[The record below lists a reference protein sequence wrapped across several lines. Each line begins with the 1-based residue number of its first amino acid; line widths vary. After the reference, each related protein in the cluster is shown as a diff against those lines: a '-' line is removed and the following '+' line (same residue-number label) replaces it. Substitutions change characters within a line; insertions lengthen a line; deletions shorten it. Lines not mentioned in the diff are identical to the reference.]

1 MSQRDLT
8 QGPVWR
14 ALAVVS
20 APMSLGILAVLS
32 VGLADAYFLG
42 QLGQAPLAAIGFI
55 YPVTTAITS
64 LSIGL
69 SAGANAAISQ
79 KVGEGGDEEAPAR
92 MALHAL
98 GLALLLA
105 IVVAVAF
112 WLLSTLIFTL
122 MGASDD
128 ALTEAKSYA
137 PFWALSFPFLV
148 MMMVAN
154 AAFRAH
160 GDGSTSAVI
169 MVLAA
174 VINIAL
180 NPLFIFTFH
189 LGTQGAAIATFIGR
203 AVGALV
209 AIGYAYHTGV
219 ITRCPNPMKDVWGSV
234 TRILTVGVPASAS
247 NAINPAG
254 MALVT
259 AAVATLGDAAVAGFG
274 AATRVQ
280 SVALVP
286 LLALSAGIG
295 PVVGQNWGAQNENRA
310 RQSVRDSW
318 LFCAGY
324 GLLIALSLMV
334 FADPLAG
341 LFIESQDAR
350 DFAAQYL
357 SVVGWSLFG
366 YGVLVTANAAMNARS
381 KAGYSVGLSLSRIF
395 VVYVPLAWLGL
406 MLFGYPGILAA
417 AVLANLFAVGGAWW
431 CARKTGLNPIGA

>member
-1 MSQRDLT
+1 VSQRDLT

-180 NPLFIFTFH
+180 NPLFIFTFD

-234 TRILTVGVPASAS
+234 TRI
-247 NAINPAG
+247 
-254 MALVT
+254 
-259 AAVATLGDAAVAGFG
+259 
-274 AATRVQ
+274 
-280 SVALVP
+280 
-286 LLALSAGIG
+286 
-295 PVVGQNWGAQNENRA
+295 
-310 RQSVRDSW
+310 
-318 LFCAGY
+318 
-324 GLLIALSLMV
+324 
-334 FADPLAG
+334 
-341 LFIESQDAR
+341 
-350 DFAAQYL
+350 
-357 SVVGWSLFG
+357 
-366 YGVLVTANAAMNARS
+366 
-381 KAGYSVGLSLSRIF
+381 
-395 VVYVPLAWLGL
+395 
-406 MLFGYPGILAA
+406 
-417 AVLANLFAVGGAWW
+417 
-431 CARKTGLNPIGA
+431 